1 MEESQENTEILKH
14 HEAHRGFLL
23 LHKALLMRREHRNSA
38 PTTIAVGRR
47 YTGALNDWGKVKI
60 RKKHQTFEANE

>member
-47 YTGALNDWGKVKI
+47 YTGALND
-60 RKKHQTFEANE
+60 